1 MRGEETMSNI
11 HPSSVIED
19 GAEIGEGCVIGPF
32 CVIGAEVKLGN
43 GNVLHSHVAITG
55 KTTIGDDNQIYPF
68 ASIGH
73 APQDL
78 KFRGEESSL
87 VIGARNRI
95 REGVTLN
102 PGTADGAMETR
113 IGDDCLFMAN
123 SHVAHDCILGNNI
136 ILANNAMVAGHVE
149 LGDFAIIGGGSGVHQ
164 FVRIGSHAMIGGLSA
179 VDRDVIPYGQ
189 VFGGGDPLVGLN
201 LIGLKRR
208 GAQRDE
214 IRDLQAAY
222 RMLFDDGDGTL
233 AERLERVRITHEGR
247 PLVDHLLTFMEAESR
262 RSYVQP
268 AKAV

>member
-1 MRGEETMSNI
+1 MSSI
-11 HPSSVIED
+11 HPTAVIED

-32 CVIGAEVKLGN
+32 CVIGPKVKLGK
-43 GNVLHSHVAITG
+43 GNILHSHVAVVG
-55 KTTIGDDNQIYPF
+55 DTTMGDENTVYPF

-78 KFRGEESSL
+78 KFQGEDTRL
-87 VIGARNRI
+87 VIGSRNKI

-102 PGTADGAMETR
+102 PGTADDASETR

-123 SHVAHDCILGNNI
+123 SHVAHDCIVGNHV
-136 ILANNAMVAGHVE
+136 ILANNAMVAGHVK

-164 FVRIGSHAMIGGLSA
+164 FVRIGDHAMIGGLSA

-208 GAQRDE
+208 GANRDE

-247 PLVDHLLTFMEAESR
+247 PLVDNLLAFMEADSK
-262 RSYVQP
+262 RSFVQP
-268 AKAV
+268 AKA